1 MKKPAF
7 RKKSG
12 AGEAAEPAGPA
23 VAAEP
28 SGPARTSRPG
38 RGRGPLAGRAG
49 GAGGAGGAEGA
60 GAAGSGGAAKT
71 TQSLLA
77 AAVVLAAVFGIAQ
90 VRPPAAPAKAG
101 TGAAATT
108 AQVERTSVVCPQP
121 VQGLTGSTTLT
132 AYTPPGTGSATG
144 GAGWL
149 SDAAAPAVP
158 AAQPTTAPA
167 APAAA
172 TPAPTG
178 SGAPGAPVQDK
189 NAAPADARLT
199 VPKPG
204 TPATGPAANGDA
216 APGTGAVATGA
227 LAPGFTVTQTT
238 VVTEQ
243 RGLGLS
249 GLTCTPAATSFW
261 FAGASTAADRVDYL
275 SLVNTESAAAVVDI
289 KLYGDKGLIDNDAAN
304 GITVSPGSSQAV
316 LLSTLTKGA
325 VADLAVHVVVRSGR
339 VGAALHAADGGK
351 GADWVPAS
359 DAPAPVQVMPG
370 LPADTASARLVV
382 WAPPEDDADL
392 KIQLS
397 GKNGWF
403 SPAGN
408 ESIHVKAGMVAA
420 VDLGKL
426 TRDEVAGLRLSP
438 SDDKHRTPV
447 VAGLRVDRA
456 AANGKTD
463 AAWLTGSDPVGARAT
478 VADNRA
484 GASTLYLTSSG
495 EAATVRVTASAG
507 SGGGTPATKEVQL
520 PAGGTVA
527 LPAPEPAGLNGVFAL
542 TVETVSGGPVVA
554 ARMLSLPAKD
564 VPMFTVQAL
573 RDDRSTV
580 KVPQAGQDPGV
591 VLR

>member
-12 AGEAAEPAGPA
+12 TGDEQPFEPAAESVEAAGPA
-23 VAAEP
+23 R
-28 SGPARTSRPG
+28 PAGKGPG
-38 RGRGPLAGRAG
+38 RSAG
-49 GAGGAGGAEGA
+49 
-60 GAAGSGGAAKT
+60 KT

-77 AAVVLAAVFGIAQ
+77 AAVVLAAVFGIAEA
-90 VRPPAAPAKAG
+90 RPPAGQAKADG
-101 TGAAATT
+101 GGAPSS
-108 AQVERTSVVCPQP
+108 AQVERTAAVCPQP
-121 VQGLTGSTTLT
+121 FQGLTGSTTLN
-132 AYTPPGTGSATG
+132 AYTPPGAGSATG

-149 SDAAAPAVP
+149 SDQAAPVAP
-158 AAQPTTAPA
+158 PTTAPS
-167 APAAA
+167 APA
-172 TPAPTG
+172 TPAATGTPGAAPSG
-178 SGAPGAPVQDK
+178 SGAPAPDK

-199 VPKPG
+199 LAKPG
-204 TPATGPAANGDA
+204 VPVTGPATNGDG

-243 RGLGLS
+243 RGMGLS
-249 GLTCTPAATSFW
+249 GLTCTPESTGFW
-261 FAGASTAADRVDYL
+261 FAGASTAGDRVDYV
-275 SLVNTESAAAVVDI
+275 SLVNPESSAAVVDI

-304 GITVSPGSSQAV
+304 GITVAPGSSQSV
-316 LLSTLTKGA
+316 LLSTISKGA
-325 VADLAVHVVVRSGR
+325 VNDLAVNVVVRSGR
-339 VGAALHAADGGK
+339 IGAGLHAADGAK
-351 GADWVPAS
+351 GADWIPAS
-359 DAPAPVQVMPG
+359 ADPAPTQVLPG
-370 LPADTASARLVV
+370 LPADTAAAHLVV

-403 SPAGN
+403 TPAGN

-420 VDLGKL
+420 VDLGKV

-438 SDDKHRTPV
+438 SDDKHPTKI
-447 VAGLRVDRA
+447 VAGLRVDRTGG
-456 AANGKTD
+456 NGKSD
-463 AAWLTGSDPVGARAT
+463 AAWLSGSAPVGARAT

-484 GASTLYLTSSG
+484 GASTLFLTSTG
-495 EAATVRVTASAG
+495 DAATVKVTASAG

-527 LPAPEPAGLNGVFAL
+527 IPAPEPAGLNGVFAL
-542 TVETVSGGPVVA
+542 TVETESGGPVVA
-554 ARMLSLPAKD
+554 ARMLAIPTKD

-573 RDDRSTV
+573 RDDHSTV
-580 KVPQAGQDPGV
+580 QVPQATQDPGV

>member
-1 MKKPAF
+1 MKKPAMKKPAF

-12 AGEAAEPAGPA
+12 ADAAAEQAGPA
-23 VAAEP
+23 FAAEP
-28 SGPARTSRPG
+28 SGPAPAARPG
-38 RGRGPLAGRAG
+38 RSRFAA
-49 GAGGAGGAEGA
+49 GAGGAAR
-60 GAAGSGGAAKT
+60 T
-71 TQSLLA
+71 TPSLLA
-77 AAVVLAAVFGIAQ
+77 AAVVLAAVFGIAE
-90 VRPPAAPAKAG
+90 VRPPAAPAKA
-101 TGAAATT
+101 AAGVAPTT
-108 AQVERTSVVCPQP
+108 AQVERTSAVCPQP
-121 VQGLTGSTTLT
+121 LQGLTGSTTLT

-149 SDAAAPAVP
+149 SDAAAPAAP

-167 APAAA
+167 APA

-178 SGAPGAPVQDK
+178 SGAPAAPAQDR

-216 APGTGAVATGA
+216 APGTGAVATGV
-227 LAPGFTVTQTT
+227 LAPGFTVTQST
-238 VVTEQ
+238 VVTEP

-249 GLTCTPAATSFW
+249 GLTCTPAGTGFW
-261 FAGASTAADRVDYL
+261 FAGASTAADRVDYV
-275 SLVNTESAAAVVDI
+275 SLVNTESSAAVVDI

-304 GITVSPGSSQAV
+304 GITVPPGSSQAI
-316 LLSTLTKGA
+316 LLSTISKGA
-325 VADLAVHVVVRSGR
+325 VADLAVHVVARSGR
-339 VGAALHAADGGK
+339 VGAALHAADSGK

-359 DAPAPVQVMPG
+359 ADPAPVQVLPG

-420 VDLGKL
+420 VDLGKV

-438 SDDKHRTPV
+438 SDDKHRTPI

-463 AAWLTGSDPVGARAT
+463 AAWLSGSNPVGARAT

-495 EAATVRVTASAG
+495 DAATVRVTASAG
-507 SGGGTPATKEVQL
+507 SGGGTPATKEVQV

-527 LPAPEPAGLNGVFAL
+527 LPAPEPAGLNGTFAL

-554 ARMLSLPAKD
+554 ARMLSLPTKD

>member
-23 VAAEP
+23 SAAEP
-28 SGPARTSRPG
+28 SGQAPAARPG
-38 RGRGPLAGRAG
+38 RSRFAG
-49 GAGGAGGAEGA
+49 GA
-60 GAAGSGGAAKT
+60 GAAGGAART
-71 TQSLLA
+71 TPSLLA
-77 AAVVLAAVFGIAQ
+77 AAVVLAAVFGIAEL
-90 VRPPAAPAKAG
+90 RPPAAPAKAAA
-101 TGAAATT
+101 GAAPTT
-108 AQVERTSVVCPQP
+108 AQVERTSAVCPQP
-121 VQGLTGSTTLT
+121 IQGLTGSTTLT

-158 AAQPTTAPA
+158 AAQPTAAPATPPAPA
-167 APAAA
+167 A
-172 TPAPTG
+172 PAPTG
-178 SGAPGAPVQDK
+178 SGAPSAPAQDK

-199 VPKPG
+199 VSKPG
-204 TPATGPAANGDA
+204 TPATGPAGNSDA

-249 GLTCTPAATSFW
+249 GLTCTPAGTSFW
-261 FAGASTAADRVDYL
+261 FAGASTAGDRVDYL

-304 GITVSPGSSQAV
+304 GITVSPGSSQAI
-316 LLSTLTKGA
+316 LLSTLSKGA

-359 DAPAPVQVMPG
+359 ADPSPTQVLPG

-420 VDLGKL
+420 VDLGKV

-438 SDDKHRTPV
+438 SDDKHRTPI
-447 VAGLRVDRA
+447 VAGLRIDRA

-463 AAWLTGSDPVGARAT
+463 AAWLTGSNPVGARAT

-564 VPMFTVQAL
+564 VPMFTIQAL

>member
-12 AGEAAEPAGPA
+12 AGEAARPAAPA
-23 VAAEP
+23 FAAA
-28 SGPARTSRPG
+28 PAPAG
-38 RGRGPLAGRAG
+38 RGRFAG
-49 GAGGAGGAEGA
+49 GSA
-60 GAAGSGGAAKT
+60 GAGGAAKT

-77 AAVVLAAVFGIAQ
+77 AAVVLAAVLGIAEL
-90 VRPPAAPAKAG
+90 RPPAAPAKSAS
-101 TGAAATT
+101 GAAPTT
-108 AQVERTSVVCPQP
+108 AQVERTSAVCPQP
-121 VQGLTGSTTLT
+121 VQGLTGTTTLT

-149 SDAAAPAVP
+149 SDAAAPAAP
-158 AAQPTTAPA
+158 AAQPSTAPSAPA
-167 APAAA
+167 APA
-172 TPAPTG
+172 TPAG
-178 SGAPGAPVQDK
+178 SGAPSAPVQDK

-199 VPKPG
+199 LAKPG

-216 APGTGAVATGA
+216 APGTGAVANGA
-227 LAPGFTVTQTT
+227 LAPGFTVTQTS

-243 RGLGLS
+243 RGTGLS
-249 GLTCTPAATSFW
+249 GLTCTPAGTSFW
-261 FAGASTAADRVDYL
+261 FAGASTAGDRVDYL
-275 SLVNTESAAAVVDI
+275 SLVNTESSAAVVDI

-304 GITVSPGSSQAV
+304 GITVAPGSSQAV
-316 LLSTLTKGA
+316 LLSTLSKGA
-325 VADLAVHVVVRSGR
+325 VTDLAVHVVVRSGR

-359 DAPAPVQVMPG
+359 ADPAPTQVLPG
-370 LPADTASARLVV
+370 LPADTAAARLVV

-420 VDLGKL
+420 VDLGKV
-426 TRDEVAGLRLSP
+426 TRDEVAGLRLTP

-447 VAGLRVDRA
+447 VAGLRIDRA

-463 AAWLTGSDPVGARAT
+463 AAWLAGSDPVGARAT

-554 ARMLSLPAKD
+554 ARMLSVPAKD
-564 VPMFTVQAL
+564 IPMFTVQAL

>member
-12 AGEAAEPAGPA
+12 PGGTPGEPAGPA

-28 SGPARTSRPG
+28 SGPAP
-38 RGRGPLAGRAG
+38 AGRPARSRSPFAG
-49 GAGGAGGAEGA
+49 GAAGAGGAAR
-60 GAAGSGGAAKT
+60 T
-71 TQSLLA
+71 TPSLLA
-77 AAVVLAAVFGIAQ
+77 AAVVLAAVFGIAE

-101 TGAAATT
+101 TGAAPTT
-108 AQVERTSVVCPQP
+108 AQVERTSAVCPQP
-121 VQGLTGSTTLT
+121 IQGLTGSTTLT

-158 AAQPTTAPA
+158 AAQPSAAPTAPA
-167 APAAA
+167 A
-172 TPAPTG
+172 PAPTG
-178 SGAPGAPVQDK
+178 SGAPTAPAQDK

-199 VPKPG
+199 VSKPG
-204 TPATGPAANGDA
+204 TPVTGPAANGDA
-216 APGTGAVATGA
+216 APGTGAVATGS
-227 LAPGFTVTQTT
+227 LAPGFTATQTT

-243 RGLGLS
+243 RGTGLS
-249 GLTCTPAATSFW
+249 GLTCTPAGTGFW
-261 FAGASTAADRVDYL
+261 FAGASTAGDRVDYL
-275 SLVNTESAAAVVDI
+275 SLVNTESSAAVVDI

-304 GITVSPGSSQAV
+304 GITVSPGSSQSV
-316 LLSTLTKGA
+316 LLPTISKGA

-351 GADWVPAS
+351 GADWIPAS
-359 DAPAPVQVMPG
+359 ADPAPVQVLPG

-420 VDLGKL
+420 VDLGKV

-447 VAGLRVDRA
+447 VAGLRIDRA
-456 AANGKTD
+456 AANGKSD

-507 SGGGTPATKEVQL
+507 SGGGTPATKEVQI

-542 TVETVSGGPVVA
+542 TAETVSGGPVVA

>member
-12 AGEAAEPAGPA
+12 AGEAAGPAGPA
-23 VAAEP
+23 FAAEP
-28 SGPARTSRPG
+28 SGAAPDARPG
-38 RGRGPLAGRAG
+38 RSRSPFAG
-49 GAGGAGGAEGA
+49 GAAGAGGGA
-60 GAAGSGGAAKT
+60 RT
-71 TQSLLA
+71 TPSLLA
-77 AAVVLAAVFGIAQ
+77 AAVVLAAVFGIAE
-90 VRPPAAPAKAG
+90 VRPPAAPAKAA
-101 TGAAATT
+101 TGAAPTT
-108 AQVERTSVVCPQP
+108 EQVERTSVVCPQP
-121 VQGLTGSTTLT
+121 IQSLTGSTTLT

-158 AAQPTTAPA
+158 AAQPTAPPATPA
-167 APAAA
+167 APAA
-172 TPAPTG
+172 PAPTG
-178 SGAPGAPVQDK
+178 SGAPAAPAQDK

-249 GLTCTPAATSFW
+249 GLTCAPAGTGFW
-261 FAGASTAADRVDYL
+261 FAGASTAGDRVDYV
-275 SLVNTESAAAVVDI
+275 SLVNTESSAAVVDI
-289 KLYGDKGLIDNDAAN
+289 KLYGDKGLIDNDSAN
-304 GITVSPGSSQAV
+304 GITVAPGSSQAV
-316 LLSTLTKGA
+316 LLSTISKGA

-351 GADWVPAS
+351 GADWIPAS
-359 DAPAPVQVMPG
+359 ADPAPVQVLPG

-420 VDLGKL
+420 VDLGKV

-438 SDDKHRTPV
+438 SDDKHRPPI
-447 VAGLRVDRA
+447 VAGLRIDRA
-456 AANGKTD
+456 AAGGKTD
-463 AAWLTGSDPVGARAT
+463 AAWLTGSNPVGARAT

-507 SGGGTPATKEVQL
+507 SGGGTPATKEVQV

-542 TVETVSGGPVVA
+542 TAETVSGGPVVA

-564 VPMFTVQAL
+564 VPMFTVQVL

>member
-12 AGEAAEPAGPA
+12 ADAAADPVGPA
-23 VAAEP
+23 AAAEP
-28 SGPARTSRPG
+28 STPAPAA
-38 RGRGPLAGRAG
+38 RGRFSG
-49 GAGGAGGAEGA
+49 GAGGAAR
-60 GAAGSGGAAKT
+60 T
-71 TQSLLA
+71 TPSLLA
-77 AAVVLAAVFGIAQ
+77 AAVVLAAVFGIAE
-90 VRPPAAPAKAG
+90 VRPPAAPAKAA
-101 TGAAATT
+101 GAVAPTT
-108 AQVERTSVVCPQP
+108 AQVERTSAVCPQP
-121 VQGLTGSTTLT
+121 LQGLTGSTTLT

-149 SDAAAPAVP
+149 SDAAAPAAP

-167 APAAA
+167 

-178 SGAPGAPVQDK
+178 TGAPTAPAQDK

-227 LAPGFTVTQTT
+227 LAPGFTTTQTT
-238 VVTEQ
+238 VVTEP
-243 RGLGLS
+243 RGIGLS
-249 GLTCTPAATSFW
+249 GLTCTPAGTSFW
-261 FAGASTAADRVDYL
+261 FAGASTAADRVDYV
-275 SLVNTESAAAVVDI
+275 SLVNTESSAAVVDI

-316 LLSTLTKGA
+316 LLSTLSKGA
-325 VADLAVHVVVRSGR
+325 VNDLAVHVVVRSGR
-339 VGAALHAADGGK
+339 VGAGLHAADNGK

-359 DAPAPVQVMPG
+359 ADPAPVQVMPG

-420 VDLGKL
+420 VDLGKV

-438 SDDKHRTPV
+438 SDDKHRTPI
-447 VAGLRVDRA
+447 VAGLRIDRA

-463 AAWLTGSDPVGARAT
+463 AAWLAGSNPVGARAT

-484 GASTLYLTSSG
+484 GASTLYLTSNG

-507 SGGGTPATKEVQL
+507 SGGGTPATKEVQI

-554 ARMLSLPAKD
+554 ARMLSLPTKD

-580 KVPQAGQDPGV
+580 KVPQADQDPGV